1 MSQTAGRRAKEKKR
15 CATQP
20 PRATPADAPLPYT
33 DVSAWRQATGRRT
46 MTSIHT
52 HIAILLDR
60 SGSME
65 LLRDD
70 IIGGFNAFVAQQRAV
85 PGEATL
91 TLVQFDSQQPYEVLH
106 RFAPLAE
113 VQLLTRDSY
122 VPRAATPLL
131 DAMGQAII
139 DLQHDLGA
147 IPTARRPAHVIVVII
162 TDGRENASIEFSKG
176 QVARLVA
183 QTQAAGWEYVFL
195 SADMGAI
202 DDALAVGV
210 RAEASLAFR
219 RDATGT
225 MLAYQSLSDNI
236 AAQRA
241 GRRRD
246 LSFSDEDRA
255 QQR

>member
-1 MSQTAGRRAKEKKR
+1 
-15 CATQP
+15 
-20 PRATPADAPLPYT
+20 
-33 DVSAWRQATGRRT
+33 

-122 VPRAATPLL
+122 V
-131 DAMGQAII
+131 
-139 DLQHDLGA
+139 QHDLGA

-202 DDALAVGV
+202 DEALAVGV